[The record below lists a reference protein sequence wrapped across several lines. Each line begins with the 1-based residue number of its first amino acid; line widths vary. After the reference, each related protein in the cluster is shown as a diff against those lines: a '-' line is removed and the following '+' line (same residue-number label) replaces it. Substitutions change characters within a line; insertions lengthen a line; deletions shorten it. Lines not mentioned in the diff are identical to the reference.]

1 MAAKS
6 ATARGRATTVSTE
19 GAASKRTTSTAAAS
33 AERATAMAASA
44 TKGTTTAVASERTA
58 ARSGRGTW
66 REAATAEGTT
76 STVAA
81 SKHIVGA
88 IVAGAIAKTI
98 VVAVVAKGS
107 VVSVAIAEISVAEGA
122 VACYRGA
129 CAALAVAKVLSS
141 AIVATV
147 ESVSHAH
154 SRCATRAWC
163 AKFPSMVPAPSAIH
177 SPAMSTSIHGIEMR
191 SAKEEIVSARV
202 SGIDAEMPITI
213 VPVERAIE
221 IGSVEEGTILP
232 VEQNVAQVHV
242 ALSPVYAI

>member
-1 MAAKS
+1 
-6 ATARGRATTVSTE
+6 
-19 GAASKRTTSTAAAS
+19 
-33 AERATAMAASA
+33 MAASA
-44 TKGTTTAVASERTA
+44 TKGTTTAIASEGTA

-76 STVAA
+76 STVAT

-88 IVAGAIAKTI
+88 IATGAIAKTI
-98 VVAVVAKGS
+98 VVSVVAKGS
-107 VVSVAIAEISVAEGA
+107 VVLIAVSEIPIAEGA
-122 VACYRGA
+122 VACHSGA
-129 CAALAVAKVLSS
+129 GAALAVAEVLPS
-141 AIVATV
+141 AVVATV

-163 AKFPSMVPAPSAIH
+163 AKFPSMVPASSAIH
-177 SPAMSTSIHGIEMR
+177 SPAMSTSVHGIEMR

-221 IGSVEEGTILP
+221 IGCVEEGTILP

-242 ALSPVYAI
+242 ALSPVYTI